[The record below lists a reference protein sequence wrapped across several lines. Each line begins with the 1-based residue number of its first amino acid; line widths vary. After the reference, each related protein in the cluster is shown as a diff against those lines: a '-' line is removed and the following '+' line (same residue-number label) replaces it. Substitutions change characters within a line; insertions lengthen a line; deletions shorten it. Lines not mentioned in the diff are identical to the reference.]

1 MHINALYLAPCDD
14 YVHCN
19 DDVDVDDN
27 DDAVVVVDVVDD
39 IKCAVNHR
47 VIKPDDQATVQEVVS
62 HQAGCH
68 RSRLTICRLVD
79 FVKSEA
85 NPYNNLMMRR
95 LAYTSL
101 GVVTA
106 SRFHK
111 EIVLVQ
117 TANSTMVSVYGFITK
132 SKLSRDLSV

>member
-1 MHINALYLAPCDD
+1 MECEEFFSWTGHHPTIQPRHWLTS
-14 YVHCN
+14 VN
-19 DDVDVDDN
+19 DDVDV
-27 DDAVVVVDVVDD
+27 VVDD

-47 VIKPDDQATVQEVVS
+47 VIKADDQATVQEVVS

-68 RSRLTICRLVD
+68 RRRLTICRL
-79 FVKSEA
+79 
-85 NPYNNLMMRR
+85 

-101 GVVTA
+101 GVVAA

-117 TANSTMVSVYGFITK
+117 TANSTMESGFITK